1 MSNWPKCQKMAQNS
15 ENGQNGVIL
24 EQNDILVQKL
34 GYDGQILS
42 KYSKYHAEQ
51 PRPWILLVKTMSNS
65 PKCQ

>member
-51 PRPWILLVKTMSNS
+51 PRP
-65 PKCQ
+65 